1 MSASLVVRAPLAWLG
16 PDRLERDAAVIV
28 ERGLVSY
35 AGPASEA
42 PEPAEGQQIDV
53 DGFLMP
59 AVADRHVH
67 IGLGDPAAVLLRGVT
82 AVRDLGWP
90 ADIIF
95 PLADASELPTYN
107 GPLVRAVGPML
118 TAPGGYPTRD
128 KWAIPGTGLEVHDP
142 EEAERAVQMLAGRG
156 AAGIKVSL
164 NAAAGP
170 TMADADLAAIC
181 SVAAEVRL
189 PVIAHVEGAGQVERA
204 LGAGVKELAHTP
216 WTERL
221 SDAIVETLAKRT
233 RIVSTLDIQS
243 FGGDTPELRTAIDNL
258 RRFHEAGG
266 VVLYGTDLGNGPV
279 PPGVDLREVFLLRE
293 AGLGAEAIV
302 RAMVRGPLERTAPGD
317 LIAIGSNPFEELEA
331 FGDVR
336 LIVRGGRVVHAASP

>member
-1 MSASLVVRAPLAWLG
+1 MTPALVVRAPLAWLG
-16 PDRLERDAAVIV
+16 PDRLERDAAVVV
-28 ERGLVSY
+28 ERGLVTF
-35 AGPASEA
+35 AGPAAQA
-42 PEPAEGQQIDV
+42 PEPAEGQRVDV

-90 ADIIF
+90 PDVIF

-107 GPLVRAVGPML
+107 GPLVRAAGPML
-118 TAPGGYPTRD
+118 TAPGGYPTRE

-142 EEAERAVQMLAGRG
+142 DEAARSVQMLAARG
-156 AAGIKVSL
+156 AAGIKVAL
-164 NAAAGP
+164 NAQAGP
-170 TMADADLAAIC
+170 TVTDGDLAAIC
-181 SVAAEVRL
+181 ATATEVRL
-189 PVIAHVEGAGQVERA
+189 PVVAHVEGPGQAERA
-204 LGAGVKELAHTP
+204 LGAGVRELAHTP

-221 SDAIVETLAKRT
+221 SDAIVEMLAKRV

-243 FGGDTPELRTAIDNL
+243 FGGDTPEVRTAIDNL

-266 VVLYGTDLGNGPV
+266 IVLYGSDLGNGPV

-293 AGLGAEAIV
+293 AGLATEAIV
-302 RAMVRGPLERTAPGD
+302 RAMARGPLERGAPGD
-317 LIAIGSNPFEELEA
+317 LIALGSNPFEELEA
-331 FGDVR
+331 FDDVR
-336 LIVRGGRVVHAASP
+336 LVVRGGRVVHAG